1 MRSCKLV
8 LKDPGILLCR
18 LDSYLGYSWLYSWGW
33 GCLLSP
39 DCLAQMLA
47 FCLSCQTS
55 FQYVVAPVLSILKIE
70 FVLIFWCH
78 YAMFSAF
85 KWAVWCWIF
94 RCQFRVPMMSP
105 IQAFWLS
112 LLSFFINYR
121 SLVLPNIMT
130 ESPCCFWKCN
140 RHSRPRFCIMVYPKN
155 LADLWCVYLHPLSRA
170 DEVSG

>member
-55 FQYVVAPVLSILKIE
+55 FQYVVAPALSILKIE
-70 FVLIFWCH
+70 FCPDILMSLCNVFSIQMGSVVLNIQ
-78 YAMFSAF
+78 MS
-85 KWAVWCWIF
+85 I
-94 RCQFRVPMMSP
+94 QSSNGVPCTS
-105 IQAFWLS
+105 ILIVTIVFF
-112 LLSFFINYR
+112 LLTIT
-121 SLVLPNIMT
+121 LQ
-130 ESPCCFWKCN
+130 C
-140 RHSRPRFCIMVYPKN
+140 YPT
-155 LADLWCVYLHPLSRA
+155 S
-170 DEVSG
+170 

>member
-70 FVLIFWCH
+70 FCPDILMSLCNVFSIQMGSVVLNIQ
-78 YAMFSAF
+78 MS
-85 KWAVWCWIF
+85 I
-94 RCQFRVPMMSP
+94 QSSNDVPYTS
-105 IQAFWLS
+105 ILIVTIV
-112 LLSFFINYR
+112 FFINYR

-155 LADLWCVYLHPLSRA
+155 LADL
-170 DEVSG
+170 